1 MNPALA
7 SADAADPRTTL
18 EAWRARGDDRC
29 DRAAFARIDA
39 LERRA
44 AAQDGELR
52 RVLDARVRELIG
64 AYAGA
69 LQRRQAQAGDAAVR
83 EAGAQVEAAE
93 AADAAAAA
101 AAPAKRGAR
110 KGAKRKSR
118 ASAQAAA
125 PAPTLV
131 ELTQRLQATAAT
143 REAGDGD
150 APRAAFPQLAA
161 LDEFRMRFSRLRM
174 DRQLRESLE
183 PSSADAGP
191 LNSGRLVHRALSA
204 MQALAPEYLQQ
215 FMAYVDALA
224 WMERLGA
231 GVGEAEEPP
240 AAGAKR
246 GRKRRE

>member
-1 MNPALA
+1 MNSVPA

-29 DRAAFARIDA
+29 DRAGFARIDA

-64 AYAGA
+64 VYAGA
-69 LQRRQAQAGDAAVR
+69 LERRHAQASETAAR
-83 EAGAQVEAAE
+83 EAGAQASAV
-93 AADAAAAA
+93 DAATAA
-101 AAPAKRGAR
+101 AAPAKRAAR
-110 KGAKRKSR
+110 KGAKRKSGT
-118 ASAQAAA
+118 SAEAAA
-125 PAPTLV
+125 PAPTLI

-183 PSSADAGP
+183 PSSTDAGP
-191 LNSGRLVHRALSA
+191 LNSGRLVHRALST

-224 WMERLGA
+224 WMERLGT
-231 GVGEAEEPP
+231 GVGEAEEPAA
-240 AAGAKR
+240 AAGKR